1 MMQEKTLHEKEKVIK
16 LKQTSQK
23 QKLKVMERD
32 LQSTEQI

>member
-1 MMQEKTLHEKEKVIK
+1 MTQEKTLREKEKVIR

-32 LQSTEQI
+32 LQSTKQI